1 MRRGELVAPR
11 AIDTAW
17 ALATAAF
24 WGCRRL
30 GRLTEPS
37 ALEFDPKFHITQAAP
52 MRSVTAPDG
61 ISATVLP
68 LPWTKSTRER
78 GALLTLTGRD
88 DELCTQKAL
97 SNHLRVNADL
107 HPDAP
112 FFAYRAN
119 DSAWAYLTKDH
130 FLRRCQDIWTS
141 AKLLRVHGHSFRI
154 GGSTE
159 LLLAGVPCD
168 VVTALG
174 GWTSL
179 AFLLYWCKLEHII
192 PQHVGKA
199 YTKDKVDEV
208 SKAFEA
214 FRIAHHIVIAE
225 PGALDD

>member
-1 MRRGELVAPR
+1 V
-11 AIDTAW
+11 
-17 ALATAAF
+17 
-24 WGCRRL
+24 
-30 GRLTEPS
+30 PS
-37 ALEFDPKFHITQAAP
+37 AAGFDSKFHLTRAAP
-52 MRSVTAPDG
+52 LRLITAPDG
-61 ISATVLP
+61 TSATALS

-88 DELCTQKAL
+88 DELCPQKAL
-97 SNHLRVNADL
+97 SNHLKVHVNPP
-107 HPDAP
+107 PDAP
-112 FFAYRAN
+112 FFAYSTG
-119 DSAWAYLTKDH
+119 DSTWACLTKDH
-130 FLRRCQDIWTS
+130 FLRRCHDIWTS

-168 VVTALG
+168 VVVALG

-179 AFLLYWCKLEHII
+179 AFLLYWQKLEHII

-214 FRIAHHIVIAE
+214 FRIAHRIVIAE